1 MENQQT
7 QNVTETPATQPNT
20 FQKKKLPLLNFLPV
34 IICAIGLLYIL
45 GTSTGILGGNKAE
58 DAAEKYVN
66 RSVYS
71 SLGVVPN
78 NFKSET
84 IYRDGKKRLIEVKYG
99 LDSND
104 WDGTYCVYTNGEYV
118 VNCTEMLGAG
128 FDCESN
134 LSEIK
139 ALFGL

>member
-7 QNVTETPATQPNT
+7 QNITEAKSTQPT
-20 FQKKKLPLLNFLPV
+20 TPQKKKLLLLRFLPI
-34 IICAIGLLYIL
+34 IICIIGLLYVF
-45 GTSTGILGGNKAE
+45 GTSTGILGGSKAE
-58 DAAEKYVN
+58 EAAEKYVN

-71 SLGVVPN
+71 SIGVVPT

-84 IYRDGKKRLIEVKYG
+84 IYRDGNKRIIEVKYG
-99 LDSND
+99 LDSAD

-118 VNCTEMLGAG
+118 VNCTAMLGAG

-134 LSEIK
+134 LTEIK

>member
-1 MENQQT
+1 MDNQTNT
-7 QNVTETPATQPNT
+7 QVTQANVP
-20 FQKKKLPLLNFLPV
+20 QKKKVSLLSLLPV
-34 IICAIGLLYIL
+34 IIAIISLIYIF
-45 GTSTGILGGNKAE
+45 GTSAGLFGGSKAE
-58 DAAEKYVN
+58 EAAEKYVN

-71 SLGVVPN
+71 SLGVVPT

-84 IYRDGKKRLIEVKYG
+84 IYRDDNKRLIEVKYG
-99 LDSND
+99 LDSRD

-128 FDCESN
+128 FDCESK
-134 LSEIK
+134 LEELK